1 MTLRSINETPDPTST
16 RKSQLAN
23 LTNLLRDIKATKTF
37 LAIPVAFIIDL
48 VVLTILFLVLNEG
61 SGEWSKINKGFS
73 RTFYDRFK

>member
-61 SGEWSKINKGFS
+61 SGE
-73 RTFYDRFK
+73 